1 MPIYISESSG
11 GGNFEKKVLEAGA
24 YPAIADMVV
33 DLGIQASPN
42 SQYPA
47 KRTVLLRFQIPSERV
62 EITKDGETKDLPAV
76 ISRTLGLSLNE
87 KSTLRQLLQSWRG
100 RAFTPEELKK
110 FDLVNVLGKPAFIN
124 VTHST
129 KGDRTYANLTSIM
142 PLPKG
147 MPAPTLEG
155 EALWYSIDEPD
166 PAVFDKLPAWV
177 QDKIANRVVDQPAA
191 AKPAANPVD
200 TWAKSGPNGPSK
212 PKLNQPVDTSFVPDE
227 LEGVAF

>member
-24 YPAIADMVV
+24 YPAVCDMVV
-33 DLGIQASPN
+33 DLGVQASPN

-76 ISRTLGLSLNE
+76 ISRTLSLSLNE
-87 KSTLRQLLQSWRG
+87 KATLRQLLQSWRG

-110 FDLVNVLGKPAFIN
+110 FDLVNVLGKPAFVN
-124 VTHST
+124 VTHRV
-129 KGDRTYANLTSIM
+129 KGDRTYANLTSLM

-147 MPAPTLEG
+147 MPAPELEG

-166 PAVFDKLPAWV
+166 ATVFDKLPAWI
-177 QDKIANRVVDQPAA
+177 QDKIANRVINQPAA
-191 AKPAANPVD
+191 VKPAAAPAQVD
-200 TWAKSGPNGPSK
+200 TWAKSGPKGPTK
-212 PKLNQPVDTSFVPDE
+212 PKIDENVEFQPDD
-227 LEGVAF
+227 LDAVAF

>member
-1 MPIYISESSG
+1 MPIFISESGG

-24 YPAIADMVV
+24 YPAVCDMVV
-33 DLGIQASPN
+33 DLGVQASPGGL
-42 SQYPA
+42 YAP
-47 KRTVLLRFQIPSERV
+47 KRSVLLRFQIPSERV

-147 MPAPTLEG
+147 MPAPQLEG

-177 QDKIANRVVDQPAA
+177 QDKIAGRVIDQPAQKSA
-191 AKPAANPVD
+191 VAPAKVWPAA
-200 TWAKSGPNGPSK
+200 GPTGSTK
-212 PKLNQPVDTSFVPDE
+212 PKANEPVDTSFEPDS
-227 LEGVAF
+227 LEGVTF